1 MKFKN
6 IIIIMIAALFFI
18 LVFLFCYKG
27 KDEKKYLDII
37 KVNDVVK
44 TAEENNYE
52 DALTKADS
60 YGMKILIIGNDGE
73 VKAKSEDFTV
83 TSINDAIKNRDIIVD
98 LKSGEEIKGK
108 VIFDNDDYEEY
119 EELKNKF
126 FYISVSSIAGFF
138 IVVLCVCIYMN
149 KRIILPFE
157 NLKKFAMSIAL
168 GNLDMELEMD
178 KHNIFG
184 AFTESF
190 DIMREEL
197 KKARD
202 NERKAA
208 ESKKQLVASLSHDI
222 KTPLASIKAVNELM
236 SVIEKD
242 EKQQKNIRT
251 IGKKVSQID
260 VLINNLFN
268 SALEELTELKV
279 KATEEESLIFNELI
293 SNSDYRGKV
302 RSADIKP
309 CIVKCDLLR
318 MQQIFDNVISNSYKY
333 ADTYIEITSEVIE
346 DKLLV
351 SIKDFGQGVE
361 EEELPLILQKFYR
374 GANAASKEG
383 AGIGLYVSKY
393 FIESMGGKL
402 EISNLDDGFIV
413 KLYILI
419 A

>member
-6 IIIIMIAALFFI
+6 IIILMTAALFFV
-18 LVFLFCYKG
+18 LGFLFSYKG
-27 KDEKKYLDII
+27 IDEKKYLDVIE
-37 KVNDVVK
+37 VNDVVK
-44 TAEENNYE
+44 TAEKGNYE
-52 DALTKADS
+52 ESLSKAYS
-60 YGMKILIIGNDGE
+60 YGMKILIIENDGE
-73 VKAKSEDFTV
+73 VKAKDFTV

-119 EELKNKF
+119 KELRNRF
-126 FYISVSSIAGFF
+126 FYISVSSIVGFF
-138 IVVLCVCIYMN
+138 IVVLCVCIYLN

-157 NLKKFAMSIAL
+157 KLKKFAMSIAL

-197 KKARD
+197 KKARE

-242 EKQQKNIRT
+242 EKQQKNISI
-251 IGKKVSQID
+251 IGRKVSQID
-260 VLINNLFN
+260 VLINNLFD

-279 KATEEESLIFNELI
+279 KVTEEESLMFNELI
-293 SNSDYRGKV
+293 SNSDYKGKV
-302 RSADIKP
+302 SIIDIKP

-333 ADTYIEITSEVIE
+333 ADTDIEITSKVIE
-346 DKLLV
+346 DKLLI

-374 GANAASKEG
+374 GANSESKEG

-393 FIESMGGKL
+393 FIESMGGRL

>member
-6 IIIIMIAALFFI
+6 IIILITAALFFV
-18 LVFLFCYKG
+18 LGFLFSYKG
-27 KDEKKYLDII
+27 KDEKKYLDVIE
-37 KVNDVVK
+37 VNDVVK
-44 TAEENNYE
+44 IAEKGNYKE
-52 DALTKADS
+52 SLSKADS
-60 YGMKILIIGNDGE
+60 YGMKISIIENDGE

-108 VIFDNDDYEEY
+108 VIFHNDDYQEY
-119 EELKNKF
+119 KELKNMF
-126 FYISVSSIAGFF
+126 FYISVCSIAGFF
-138 IVVLCVCIYMN
+138 IIVLCVCIYLN
-149 KRIILPFE
+149 RRIIRPFE
-157 NLKKFAMSIAL
+157 KLKKFAMSIAL

-197 KKARD
+197 KKARE

-242 EKQQKNIRT
+242 EKQQKNISI
-251 IGKKVSQID
+251 IGRKVSQID
-260 VLINNLFN
+260 VLVNNLFN

-293 SNSDYRGKV
+293 SNSDYKGKV
-302 RSADIKP
+302 RSVDIKP

-318 MQQIFDNVISNSYKY
+318 MQQIFRSV
-333 ADTYIEITSEVIE
+333 
-346 DKLLV
+346 
-351 SIKDFGQGVE
+351 
-361 EEELPLILQKFYR
+361 
-374 GANAASKEG
+374 
-383 AGIGLYVSKY
+383 
-393 FIESMGGKL
+393 
-402 EISNLDDGFIV
+402 
-413 KLYILI
+413 
-419 A
+419 

>member
-6 IIIIMIAALFFI
+6 IIILMTAALFFV
-18 LVFLFCYKG
+18 LGFLFSYKG
-27 KDEKKYLDII
+27 IDEKKYLDVIE
-37 KVNDVVK
+37 VNDVVK
-44 TAEENNYE
+44 TAEKGNYE
-52 DALTKADS
+52 ESLSKAYS
-60 YGMKILIIGNDGE
+60 YGMKILIIENDGE

-119 EELKNKF
+119 KELRNRF
-126 FYISVSSIAGFF
+126 FYISVSSIVGFF
-138 IVVLCVCIYMN
+138 IVVLCVCIYLN

-157 NLKKFAMSIAL
+157 KLKKFAMSIAL

-197 KKARD
+197 KKARE

-242 EKQQKNIRT
+242 EKQQKNISI
-251 IGKKVSQID
+251 IGRKVSQID

-279 KATEEESLIFNELI
+279 KVTEEESLMFNELI
-293 SNSDYRGKV
+293 SNSDYKGKV
-302 RSADIKP
+302 SIIDIKP

-361 EEELPLILQKFYR
+361 EEELPLILRKFYR